1 MTEVLQVVGALFI
14 LAAFSAAQMGRLT
27 PHQRSYL
34 VLNLVGGVVLTWV
47 AIEEKD
53 WGFLLLEV
61 VWSVVSAWGLIQ
73 IARGRTPSGAH

>member
-1 MTEVLQVVGALFI
+1 MTELLQVVGAVFI
-14 LAAFSAAQMGRLT
+14 LVAFSAAQTGTLT

-34 VLNLVGGVVLTWV
+34 ALNLVGGVVLTWV
-47 AIEEKD
+47 AIEEED

-73 IARGRTPSGAH
+73 IFRGRTPSGAH